1 MQPGGHVVGR
11 CHTGAAVL
19 VSQQF
24 FGGEPVI
31 KFAACGLA
39 FFQPESMGG
48 VLNFGLSW
56 LDLRRRAGAGTLLH
70 AHGTCGTHFT
80 HVLHSCSEVYT
91 RATTRVSH
99 PRSILVG
106 ESKCSPNE
114 ATDSKGS

>member
-56 LDLRRRAGAGTLLH
+56 LDLRRRAGAGAVMFGGRFHVGNPSGLY
-70 AHGTCGTHFT
+70 G
-80 HVLHSCSEVYT
+80 HVLRT
-91 RATTRVSH
+91 GWR
-99 PRSILVG
+99 
-106 ESKCSPNE
+106 
-114 ATDSKGS
+114 